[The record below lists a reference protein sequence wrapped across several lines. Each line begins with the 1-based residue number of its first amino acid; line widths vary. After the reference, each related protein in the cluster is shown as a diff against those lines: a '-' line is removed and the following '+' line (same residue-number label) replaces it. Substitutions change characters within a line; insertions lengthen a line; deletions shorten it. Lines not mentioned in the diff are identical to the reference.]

1 METFHLLIKNTLKTL
16 VLSTFYNDKNYS
28 MFEFG
33 KYANISVAKKLKI
46 VEKDEDPHL
55 EEDDE
60 ITEEDITANSKTEK
74 FLV

>member
-1 METFHLLIKNTLKTL
+1 MELFYLLIKNIFKIL
-16 VLSTFYNDKNYS
+16 VFFIFYNDKNYS

-33 KYANISVAKKLKI
+33 KYVNILVVKKLEI
-46 VEKDEDPHL
+46 VEKDEDFYL

-60 ITEEDITANSKTEK
+60 IIEEDIIVNSKIEK

>member
-1 METFHLLIKNTLKTL
+1 MEPFHLLIKNTLKRL
-16 VLSTFYNDKNYS
+16 GLSTFYNDKNYS

-33 KYANISVAKKLKI
+33 KYANISVAKKLEI

>member
-1 METFHLLIKNTLKTL
+1 
-16 VLSTFYNDKNYS
+16 

-33 KYANISVAKKLKI
+33 KYANISVAKILEI

>member
-1 METFHLLIKNTLKTL
+1 
-16 VLSTFYNDKNYS
+16 

-33 KYANISVAKKLKI
+33 KYANISVAKKLEI

-74 FLV
+74 FFTKT